1 MNKHTCIITLGLAF
15 IIAGTLSAQ
24 TLTPAAN
31 APRTGDVLK
40 KQQMEYVNTSG
51 GGEGR
56 VWDLSGIEV
65 VNPRHK
71 ARILAKRDSADT
83 MADTMADTIMTIESR
98 TRRYT
103 LLRGDSLLTTG
114 TENVLS
120 LVRYQQPELSLRF
133 PASYG
138 DSTASVFYGTAA
150 WCERTYSRI
159 YGVSRVKADATGTLV
174 TPDGDTL
181 RQVLRIHTRRV
192 TGARLLPVGTEPDM
206 RALIDSLPPFTADS
220 ARICLAADTS
230 QGMVAEEEICQFY
243 ATGYRYPVFETRR
256 TVNAQG
262 DATEEALYHP
272 ADEQALL
279 ADEENERLRHG
290 IMYANGAPGQDKGG
304 GQGNGNGQDTPP
316 SPMSRCDVTVSGSM
330 VTVTYDLTAEASVK
344 GIVSTVSGMVM
355 RQCEQHCAEGTDY
368 QMRIDC
374 AGLRRGQYVLYM
386 NVNGQ
391 VIGYTLNVEH

>member
-1 MNKHTCIITLGLAF
+1 MILRAIIIVLFCLLK
-15 IIAGTLSAQ
+15 INISAQ

-40 KQQMEYVNTSG
+40 KQQTEYVNTSG
-51 GGEGR
+51 GGEDR

-83 MADTMADTIMTIESR
+83 MADTVMTIESR
-98 TRRYT
+98 MRRYT
-103 LLRGDSLLTTG
+103 LQRGDSLLTTG
-114 TENVLS
+114 TENTIS

-133 PASYG
+133 PVSYG
-138 DSTASVFYGTAA
+138 DSTASIFYGTAA
-150 WCERTYSRI
+150 WCERAYNRI
-159 YGVSRVKADATGTLV
+159 YGESRVKADATGTLI

-181 RQVLRIHTRRV
+181 RHVLRIHTHRT

-220 ARICLAADTS
+220 ARICLAIDTARR
-230 QGMVAEEEICQFY
+230 MVTEEDICQFY

-256 TVNAQG
+256 TVNTQG
-262 DATEEALYHP
+262 DATEEALYYP

-290 IMYANGAPGQDKGG
+290 MLYANGGASLDKGG
-304 GQGNGNGQDTPP
+304 RKGNNGNGQDTPV
-316 SPMSRCDVTVSGSM
+316 SPLTRCDVTVSGSM

-355 RQCEQHCAEGTDY
+355 RQCEQHCAEGTGC

-391 VIGYTLNVEH
+391 VIGYTLNIDH

>member
-1 MNKHTCIITLGLAF
+1 MIRNYQYIITLSLAF
-15 IIAGTLSAQ
+15 IMAGTLSAQ

-31 APRTGDVLK
+31 APRNGDVLK
-40 KQQMEYVNTSG
+40 KQQTEYVNTSG

-56 VWDLSGIEV
+56 VWDMSGIEV

-83 MADTMADTIMTIESR
+83 VADTVMTMESR
-98 TRRYT
+98 MRRYT

-114 TENVLS
+114 TENALS

-133 PASYG
+133 PVSYG

-150 WCERTYSRI
+150 WCERAYNRI
-159 YGVSRVKADATGTLV
+159 YGESRVKADATGTLI

-181 RQVLRIHTRRV
+181 RHVLRIHTHRT

-220 ARICLAADTS
+220 ARICLAIDTARR
-230 QGMVAEEEICQFY
+230 MVTEEDICQFY

-256 TVNAQG
+256 TVDAQG
-262 DATEEALYHP
+262 GVTEEALYHP

-290 IMYANGAPGQDKGG
+290 ILYANGGGKGNNGG
-304 GQGNGNGQDTPP
+304 GKDTPP
-316 SPMSRCDVTVSGSM
+316 SPLSRCDVTVNGSM
-330 VTVTYDLTAEASVK
+330 VTVTYDLTEDASVT
-344 GIVSTVSGMVM
+344 GIVSTVSGMLL
-355 RQCEQHCAEGTDY
+355 RQHSQHSAAGTGC
-368 QMRIDC
+368 QLQIDC
-374 AGLRRGQYVLYM
+374 TGLRRGQYVFYM
-386 NVNGQ
+386 KVNSH
-391 VIGYTLNVEH
+391 VTTHTVTLK

>member
-15 IIAGTLSAQ
+15 IISDFLSAQ

-31 APRTGDVLK
+31 APRKGDVLK
-40 KQQMEYVNTSG
+40 KQQTEYANTSG
-51 GGEGR
+51 GGDGR

-83 MADTMADTIMTIESR
+83 MADTVMTIESR
-98 TRRYT
+98 MRRYT
-103 LLRGDSLLTTG
+103 LQRGDSLLTVG

-133 PASYG
+133 PVSYG
-138 DSTASVFYGTAA
+138 DSTASIFYGTAA

-159 YGVSRVKADATGTLV
+159 YGASRVKADATGTLV
-174 TPDGDTL
+174 TPGGDTL
-181 RQVLRIHTRRV
+181 RQVMRVHTLRT
-192 TGARLLPVGTEPDM
+192 TGTRLLPVSTEPGM
-206 RALIDSLPPFTADS
+206 RALIDSLPAFTADS
-220 ARICLAADTS
+220 ARVCLAADTS
-230 QGMVAEEEICQFY
+230 QGMVTEEDICQFY

-256 TVNAQG
+256 TVDAQG
-262 DATEEALYHP
+262 GVTEEALYHP

-290 IMYANGAPGQDKGG
+290 ILHAYGGVGLDKGG
-304 GQGNGNGQDTPP
+304 GQGNGSGQDTPP
-316 SPMSRCDVTVSGSM
+316 SPLSRCDVTVNGSM
-330 VTVTYDLTAEASVK
+330 VTVTYDLTEDASVT
-344 GIVSTVSGMVM
+344 GIVSTVSGIVL
-355 RQCEQHCAEGTDY
+355 RQSSQHNDAGTGY

-374 AGLRRGQYVLYM
+374 GGLRAGQYVLYM

-391 VIGYTLNVEH
+391 VIGYTLNIER

>member
-1 MNKHTCIITLGLAF
+1 MLKKYRYIITFSLAF
-15 IIAGTLSAQ
+15 IMADMLSAQ

-31 APRTGDVLK
+31 APRKGDVLK
-40 KQQMEYVNTSG
+40 KQQTEYVNTSG
-51 GGEGR
+51 GGEDQ
-56 VWDLSGIEV
+56 VWDLSGIDV

-71 ARILAKRDSADT
+71 VRILAKRDSADT
-83 MADTMADTIMTIESR
+83 AADTVMTIESR
-98 TRRYT
+98 MRRYT

-114 TENVLS
+114 TENTIS

-133 PASYG
+133 PVSYG

-150 WCERTYSRI
+150 WCERAYSRV
-159 YGVSRVKADATGTLV
+159 YGESRVKADATGILI

-181 RQVLRIHTRRV
+181 RHVLRIHTHRT
-192 TGARLLPVGTEPDM
+192 TGARLLPAGTEPDM

-220 ARICLAADTS
+220 ARACLAFDKERLCT
-230 QGMVAEEEICQFY
+230 VTEDIFQFY
-243 ATGYRYPVFETRR
+243 APGCRYPVFETRC
-256 TVNAQG
+256 TATPGGNV
-262 DATEEALYHP
+262 TEEAYFFP
-272 ADEQALL
+272 PEEQDMLPYDAENEQIRNSFLL
-279 ADEENERLRHG
+279 AGGRQGRGEGRN
-290 IMYANGAPGQDKGG
+290 GG
-304 GQGNGNGQDTPP
+304 GDTDTPP
-316 SPMSRCDVTVSGSM
+316 SPLSRCDVTVSGSM

-374 AGLRRGQYVLYM
+374 AGLHRGQYVLYM

-391 VIGYTLNVEH
+391 VIGYTLNIER